1 MTDLD
6 NDVRHDVDDD
16 DDEDNE
22 NCVSLERLKNATM
35 KTAGRSRHD
44 DVDDIDDLLDRQAA
58 SRAADA
64 ADAAA
69 AVKLVPL
76 QGAFQPAATPAQLE
90 HRYLVWNSV
99 GLVRAHS
106 SDAENSIEVDF
117 HDASVHHSIH
127 MSNYLNHTM
136 ASLSRTVLALA
147 REAPSKLVCIA
158 LGASSR
164 EWSTSLPDCD
174 EIVALVAT
182 DRLVAF
188 ASNIRQ
194 LHIFSC
200 MGTQREVI
208 GLPGPVVS
216 LAGHA
221 NSLCVVYHTATAST
235 SKEQP
240 LAAIL
245 VELIGLSVR
254 CRIVPLTLSAEARL
268 RWLGY
273 TERGSPVCADST
285 GRVWLYSNRGNYWMP
300 ICNTT
305 EHVSLWPRS
314 TSVCFCANSL
324 LAVQER
330 FGHVLRD

>member
-1 MTDLD
+1 MKTS
-6 NDVRHDVDDD
+6 RPKHD
-16 DDEDNE
+16 DDE
-22 NCVSLERLKNATM
+22 
-35 KTAGRSRHD
+35 
-44 DVDDIDDLLDRQAA
+44 IDDLLEMQAA
-58 SRAADA
+58 RN
-64 ADAAA
+64 AAA
-69 AVKLVPL
+69 AAANTVKLVPL

-117 HDASVHHSIH
+117 HDANVHHSIH

-147 REAPSKLVCIA
+147 RETPSKLVCIA

-164 EWSTSLPDCD
+164 EWSTSLSDCE

-182 DRLVAF
+182 DRLVAV
-188 ASNIRQ
+188 ATDSRR

-200 MGTQREVI
+200 MGSQREVI

-221 NSLCVVYHTATAST
+221 DSLCVVYHTAPASS

-240 LAAIL
+240 LAAML
-245 VELIGLSVR
+245 VNTIGLSVR
-254 CRIVPLTLSAEARL
+254 CRTVPLTLAAEARL
-268 RWLGY
+268 RWLGF

-285 GRVWLYSNRGNYWMP
+285 GTVWLYSNRGGYWMP
-300 ICNTT
+300 ICNTA
-305 EHVSLWPRS
+305 EQVRLH
-314 TSVCFCANSL
+314 
-324 LAVQER
+324 
-330 FGHVLRD
+330 